1 MKKILIA
8 DDHSEIRELLKDIL
22 LDTDFE
28 LIVTESGSK
37 AVLIA
42 KRKQPDIII
51 LDIMMPGRINGI
63 DATKII
69 KSTPESINSK
79 IIILSGKGSEKNKI
93 EAIKAGAS
101 AFIEKPFS
109 PIRLLDKI
117 ESLLSSTIH

>member
-28 LIVTESGSK
+28 LIVTESGNK

-69 KSTPESINSK
+69 KSTQESKNSK
-79 IIILSGKGSEKNKI
+79 VIILSGKGSERNKI
-93 EAIKAGAS
+93 EALKAGAS

-109 PIRLLDKI
+109 PIRLLEKI